1 METKINLVE
10 ILKDKPQ
17 GTKLYSS
24 ACGKCK
30 LEEVDDKSFKISFY
44 NSKFGFMNGGEGYL
58 DKNGKLYDDGECV
71 VFPSKEMRDWRKF
84 AWKPG
89 DVLVNKDGNVHIIF
103 DGFEDDT
110 YENFHGKNYLWEEGG
125 SIVNFEEDE
134 DYMQTSDFNKANK
147 EDAQEYIHKIEK
159 ELGGKLNMETLE
171 IEKPQPEF
179 KDGDIAFADYGN
191 RQYVFI
197 VSGKT
202 DLSEGYNSFISLDLS
217 SLTLSMGYI
226 TNFFKKDLCK
236 LRLATEE
243 EKKQLFPALEK
254 EGKRWDSEKKEV
266 VDLKPKVEFKP
277 FDKVLCRNSKDDT
290 WEADFFARLTRK
302 EIDYTQSGK
311 YLCVG
316 DLWMYCIP
324 YNEET
329 AHLLGTTD
337 EWKGGEG

>member
-1 METKINLVE
+1 MEEKINVAE
-10 ILKDKPQ
+10 ILKDKPK
-17 GTKLYSS
+17 GTKLYSDI
-24 ACGKCK
+24 CC
-30 LEEVDDKSFKISFY
+30 
-44 NSKFGFMNGGEGYL
+44 
-58 DKNGKLYDDGECV
+58 GECV
-71 VFPSKEMRDWRKF
+71 LNEVSENAIYVDMYNKERFWYFSVYGTIYAFPDGGVLLYPSYEMRDWRKF

-110 YENFHGKNYLWEEGG
+110 YKNFHGKNYLWEEGG

-171 IEKPQPEF
+171 IEKSQPEF
-179 KDGDIAFADYGN
+179 KDGDI
-191 RQYVFI
+191 VCI
-197 VSGKT
+197 SG
-202 DLSEGYNSFISLDLS
+202 
-217 SLTLSMGYI
+217 MGYLAYGIVKSIDYSSKKLEYYVLNDMSTLKFEDWLSFEDKQIQPI
-226 TNFFKKDLCK
+226 TETQQIILFDALTKKNK
-236 LRLATEE
+236 A
-243 EKKQLFPALEK
+243 
-254 EGKRWDSEKKEV
+254 WDTEKKEV
-266 VDLKPKVEFKP
+266 VDLKPKVELKP

-337 EWKGGEG
+337 EWKGGKQ